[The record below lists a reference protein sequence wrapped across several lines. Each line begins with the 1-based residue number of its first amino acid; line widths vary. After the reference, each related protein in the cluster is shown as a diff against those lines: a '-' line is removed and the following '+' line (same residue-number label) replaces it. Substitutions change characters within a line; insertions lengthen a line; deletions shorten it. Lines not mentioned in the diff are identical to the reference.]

1 MIDEKGYEKL
11 RDRVYQLQA
20 QVDFLYQ
27 HLGITYTPDPMEA
40 QTVDPRLLEALKKD
54 NLLQA
59 MAVYRQLY
67 NCDAPTAKD
76 AVLTL
81 KGKLGL

>member
-1 MIDEKGYEKL
+1 MIDEQGYEKL

-27 HLGITYTPDPMEA
+27 HLGISYTPDPTEA
-40 QTVDPRLLEALKKD
+40 QKVDPRLLEALKKD

-59 MAVYRQLY
+59 MTVYRQIY
-67 NCDAPTAKD
+67 NCDLPTAKD
-76 AVLTL
+76 GVLAL
-81 KGKLGL
+81 KGRLGL